1 MHPEACAVAFGQPFQ
16 PIKLL
21 PELLGQGEE
30 RAVPKG
36 YKTSFRLREA
46 FQHLRHIQYQRLVD
60 RDLPVQLEP
69 VA

>member
-1 MHPEACAVAFGQPFQ
+1 MARARGAAPPSQ

-46 FQHLRHIQYQRLVD
+46 FQHLRHIQHQRLVD